1 MFIGI
6 SERVAP
12 ILTNLRLFINEVVIP
27 NEDKYAQELQADRW
41 QQPAIMETMKK
52 KARDTGLF
60 NLFLNS
66 DTQSFNQVEYA
77 HLAEQ
82 MGRTDIAAEVFNCAS
97 PDTGNMEV
105 LARYGTKQQQ
115 EDCLLPLLSGEIRSG
130 FAMTEPAV
138 ASSDA
143 TNIAS
148 RAHLDGDSWVLEGE
162 KSWVSGA
169 GDPHCKFLIV
179 MCVTDPN
186 EGIDKRQSML
196 IVPMQSEG
204 VGKSVV

>member
-1 MFIGI
+1 
-6 SERVAP
+6 
-12 ILTNLRLFINEVVIP
+12 
-27 NEDKYAQELQADRW
+27 
-41 QQPAIMETMKK
+41 MEKIKT
-52 KARDTGLF
+52 KASDAGLF
-60 NLFLNS
+60 NLLLNS

-82 MGRTDIAAEVFNCAS
+82 MGRTDIAAEVFNCTS
-97 PDTGNMEV
+97 PDTGDMEV
-105 LARYGTKQQQ
+105 LAQYGTKQQQ
-115 EDCLLPLLSGEIRSG
+115 EDYLQPLLSGEIRSG

-148 RAHLDGDSWVLEGE
+148 RAYLDGDNWILEGE

-179 MCVTDPN
+179 MCVTEPN
-186 EGIDKRQSML
+186 ENIDKRQ
-196 IVPMQSEG
+196 
-204 VGKSVV
+204 